1 MSSPGLTEYVRPHL
15 NRPSCMVMIPKM
27 DKLIGYMSV
36 HNMFKLPTHLKE
48 FKKDYNFIYF
58 ILEKIDLF
66 NCIDI
71 KSIS

>member
-1 MSSPGLTEYVRPHL
+1 
-15 NRPSCMVMIPKM
+15 MVMIPKM

-58 ILEKIDLF
+58 ILEKNRLV
-66 NCIDI
+66 
-71 KSIS
+71 